1 MTDVFEKAHI
11 YKRIELAESQNESA
25 SYHIKNMNAVTNE
38 LQLSNILCKTE
49 DEDNGTDYMFGKSFE
64 EKEDP
69 VSLSG
74 EVGTSAWVE
83 VSIDIVHG
91 DIKCGIAIRTK
102 EGAKAL

>member
-1 MTDVFEKAHI
+1 M
-11 YKRIELAESQNESA
+11 LL
-25 SYHIKNMNAVTNE
+25 TNE

-91 DIKCGIAIRTK
+91 GYKMWNCNSNKRRG
-102 EGAKAL
+102 